1 MWRFA
6 GGCRK
11 IGVDF
16 KSEWWYKGTINTE
29 TDTVAT
35 NIDLSRNLTQKRLP
49 AELQGFDTYRLIIW
63 EVDPD
68 TGGRMVYDIYETSGA
83 KSAIAMF
90 NSSRARWASEGM
102 QVSMEPSIITEIGVD
117 FKSDLGYKETMDN
130 GDRQM
135 TITTDLNTAF
145 TNTQK
150 LASLIQ
156 DDPNPHRTA
165 YVRLIGELE
174 GVLIDV
180 YRCGNAKTKA
190 LIESHLESLIR
201 RQNTELGRRE
211 IDAQVAQR
219 LKSLAE

>member
-1 MWRFA
+1 
-6 GGCRK
+6 
-11 IGVDF
+11 
-16 KSEWWYKGTINTE
+16 
-29 TDTVAT
+29 
-35 NIDLSRNLTQKRLP
+35 
-49 AELQGFDTYRLIIW
+49 
-63 EVDPD
+63 
-68 TGGRMVYDIYETSGA
+68 
-83 KSAIAMF
+83 
-90 NSSRARWASEGM
+90 
-102 QVSMEPSIITEIGVD
+102 
-117 FKSDLGYKETMDN
+117 
-130 GDRQM
+130 M